1 MTMRRIIAFLFPLL
15 LIYLLNPDR
24 TQAEQKLAAEPLTH
38 YILAGIYERL
48 DKLEESLGEYKAAVR
63 EDPQSPQLHLSLAVA
78 LIKQNKLKESIPELK
93 HAIKLA
99 SSGEVSQS
107 ESISIEAHTIL
118 ALVYSLQ
125 GKIDEATREYEQ
137 ALRGA
142 LVVDPQNIRIHKSLG
157 QIYLQQ
163 RKLSDAQK
171 TYEFIVAIV
180 PSDPEVHF
188 YLGNIYEE
196 QGKRPEAIE
205 EFKLALKL
213 NPEYPDALNSLGY
226 LYAEESINLEE
237 AEQLIKKALEYEP
250 NSGAYI
256 DSLGWVYFKQG
267 RYQEAIQELEKAVQ
281 FLPDPLIYEHL
292 GDAYLEQGN
301 LIKARENWQKSL
313 ELSSKENQRVEEKLK
328 IYK

>member
-1 MTMRRIIAFLFPLL
+1 MTMRRIIAFLLPLL
-15 LIYLLNPDR
+15 LIYLLSAQR
-24 TQAEQKLAAEPLTH
+24 TRAEERVAAEPLTH
-38 YILAGIYERL
+38 YILAGIYERQG
-48 DKLEESLGEYKAAVR
+48 KLEESLREYKAAAR
-63 EDPQSPQLHLSLAVA
+63 EDPQSPQLRLSLAVA
-78 LIKQNKLKESIPELK
+78 LIKQNKLKESIPELER
-93 HAIKLA
+93 AIKLA
-99 SSGEVSQS
+99 SFGEVSQS

-125 GKIDEATREYEQ
+125 GKIDEANREYEK

-142 LVVDPQNIRIHKSLG
+142 LVVDPQNVRIHKSLG

-171 TYEFIVAIV
+171 TYEFIAAIAS
-180 PSDPEVHF
+180 SDPEVHF

-205 EFKLALKL
+205 EFKVALKL

-292 GDAYLEQGN
+292 GDAYFEQGN

-313 ELSSKENQRVEEKLK
+313 ELGSKGNQRVEEKLEK
-328 IYK
+328 YK